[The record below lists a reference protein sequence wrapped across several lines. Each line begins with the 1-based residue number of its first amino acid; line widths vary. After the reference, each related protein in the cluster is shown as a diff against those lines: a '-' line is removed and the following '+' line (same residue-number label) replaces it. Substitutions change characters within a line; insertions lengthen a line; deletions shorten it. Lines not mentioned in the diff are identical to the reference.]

1 MLIAVIGRR
10 WISSHEGGKRRLD
23 NPDDFVRI
31 GIATALKRNIR
42 VIPVLVDGATMPPA
56 RELPNDLKLLVPR
69 NALELSH
76 KRFSADLERL
86 IGALERALEKTTAER
101 GVIEHP
107 TVAHR
112 ESEEKPQLV
121 HRDLKPANLMVD
133 GSQRPS
139 TFNRL
144 WSLSLRLKF

>member
-1 MLIAVIGRR
+1 M
-10 WISSHEGGKRRLD
+10 
-23 NPDDFVRI
+23 
-31 GIATALKRNIR
+31 T
-42 VIPVLVDGATMPPA
+42 
-56 RELPNDLKLLVPR
+56 LKLLVRR

-86 IGALERALEKTTAER
+86 IGALERALKKTTAER

-121 HRDLKPANLMVD
+121 HRDLKQANLMVD

-144 WSLSLRLKF
+144 WSLSLKLKF